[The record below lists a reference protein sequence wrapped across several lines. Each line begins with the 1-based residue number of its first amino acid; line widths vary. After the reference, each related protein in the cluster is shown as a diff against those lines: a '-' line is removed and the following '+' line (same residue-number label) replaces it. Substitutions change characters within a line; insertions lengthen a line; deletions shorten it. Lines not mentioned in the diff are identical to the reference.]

1 MFDDVNGFETGAGT
15 YEMSRFRHPDMET
28 DMGTFSTTLFP
39 TTPAAA
45 GFDADVAI
53 VGGGPV
59 GTLLAILL
67 GQRGKRVTLV
77 ERWSQAYGRPRA
89 VTYDHEIARIL
100 ATLGIDSDNDPAI
113 TFHDELYYWKNAEG
127 ENLQIVDWQSHSAS
141 GWRVRYWFN
150 QPDLEA
156 RLTRIVDTLP
166 NVTQIR
172 GWEGAALAQDADGVT
187 LSLKRTPQEV
197 AGQAD
202 QHGTRTLR
210 ARYLVGAD
218 GANSF
223 VRESLGIA
231 NEDKGYFFNWLILD
245 MIPKAPYEATPSQW
259 QLCDPRRPTTIVPGG
274 PGRRR
279 WEFMVLPGES
289 VEEIQT
295 PERAW
300 ELLAPWGMTPDNAE
314 LERSAVYCFQA
325 RWAKTWNKGRCVI
338 AGDAAHLMPPFA
350 GEGMCAGLRD
360 AVALGWRLNAI
371 LEDRLGVDVLDSYAT
386 ERLAHARHYIEFSQE
401 LGKII
406 CISDEAE
413 AAARDAR
420 MKADLARRN
429 HAPVPTDVCQLGH
442 GAWCAASTHG
452 GELSMQGVVETA
464 GGQRDRFDQAIG
476 HGWLVI
482 GLDTDPAA
490 TLDEA
495 QREQLAR
502 LGGRTVTLGTPGAA
516 PATDDGV
523 DAIDVDGT
531 YARWLSDID
540 ARYVLV
546 RPDFY
551 VAATASTPEQLR
563 VRFDTVMVR
572 LHLRETA
579 TACAA

>member
-1 MFDDVNGFETGAGT
+1 
-15 YEMSRFRHPDMET
+15 
-28 DMGTFSTTLFP
+28 MGH
-39 TTPAAA
+39 TTPNPAHPQPRTD

-59 GTLLAILL
+59 DTLLAILL

-113 TFHDELYYWKNAEG
+113 TCHDELYYWKNAQG
-127 ENLQIVDWQSHSAS
+127 ENLQIVDWQSRSAS

-166 NVTQIR
+166 TVTQIR
-172 GWEGAALAQDADGVT
+172 GWEAAALAQDADAVT
-187 LSLKRTPQEV
+187 LSLKRNPQEV
-197 AGQAD
+197 AGQTAD
-202 QHGTRTLR
+202 EAPRTLC

-231 NEDKGYFFNWLILD
+231 SEDKGYFFNWLILD
-245 MIPKAPYEATPSQW
+245 MIPKAPYEPTPSQW

-289 VEEIQT
+289 IEEIQT

-300 ELLAPWGMTPDNAE
+300 ELLAPWGMTPHNAE

-325 RWAKTWNKGRCVI
+325 RWARTWNKGRCVI

-371 LEDRLGVDVLDSYAT
+371 LEDRLGADVLDSYTT

-420 MKADLARRN
+420 MKAELSRRGN
-429 HAPVPTDVCQLGH
+429 APVPTDVCQLGH
-442 GAWCAASTHG
+442 GVWCAASAHA
-452 GELSMQGVVETA
+452 GELSVQGVVETTGA
-464 GGQRDRFDQAIG
+464 GCRRDRFDQAVG

-482 GLDTDPAA
+482 GLDADPAA
-490 TLDEA
+490 ALATP

-502 LGGRTVTLGTPGAA
+502 LGGRAVTLGTPGTPHAA
-516 PATDDGV
+516 V
-523 DAIDVDGT
+523 DAIDVEGT
-531 YARWLSDID
+531 YARWLADID

-563 VRFDTVMVR
+563 VRFDTVMAQ

-579 TACAA
+579 TARAA